1 MLAHIGTLRRAKMK
15 PERIIA
21 GIKLTITD
29 ICEETNCARVAP
41 EITKPI
47 PKLMIKY
54 TAEAKTINKKL
65 PRIGISYQKT
75 AANKHIVQPTMERQ
89 K

>member
-1 MLAHIGTLRRAKMK
+1 MK

-29 ICEETNCARVAP
+29 ICEETNCERVAP

-47 PKLMIKY
+47 PKLMIK
-54 TAEAKTINKKL
+54 
-65 PRIGISYQKT
+65 
-75 AANKHIVQPTMERQ
+75 
-89 K
+89 

>member
-1 MLAHIGTLRRAKMK
+1 M
-15 PERIIA
+15 A

-29 ICEETNCARVAP
+29 ICDDTNCERVAP
-41 EITKPI
+41 EITNPI
-47 PKLMIKY
+47 PKLIIKY
-54 TAEAKTINKKL
+54 TAEAKTIKKKL

-75 AANKHIVQPTMERQ
+75 AANKHMVQPTMERQ